1 MVPYIVFTFAGLG
14 WFIGVIEAMVAAPI
28 VAIGVLHPDGQH
40 EIWGKADTG
49 VMLLLNVFLRPGMMV
64 IGFIAGISL
73 SYVGVWVLN
82 EGFSSTLSLTS
93 PTFGLGAIW
102 WPVFMAV
109 IYAGTVVAI
118 LNKSFSLIHILPDKI
133 LRWLSGGMAEAL
145 GAETAGEAD
154 KVKGAVSSTGS
165 QIGQAQSA
173 QVDKAMSKKEEDG
186 ASAKVEPDEPKKED
200 EPKKKDELHTAPNS
214 KKDSSIESGKKKN
227 LKQDDDSK

>member
-1 MVPYIVFTFAGLG
+1 MSLKRWLRHRLLRLV
-14 WFIGVIEAMVAAPI
+14 
-28 VAIGVLHPDGQH
+28 VLHPDGQH

-82 EGFSSTLSLTS
+82 EGFSSTLSLTA

-118 LNKSFSLIHILPDKI
+118 ITKAFALIHILPDKI
-133 LRWLSGGMAEAL
+133 LRWLSGGMAESL
-145 GAETAGEAD
+145 GAESAGEAD
-154 KVKGAVSSTGS
+154 KMKGAVSSTGS
-165 QIGQAQSA
+165 QIGQAQAS
-173 QVDKAMSKKEEDG
+173 QVNKAMDKKEDGG
-186 ASAKVEPDEPKKED
+186 ASAKVEPDDNKNNSNED
-200 EPKKKDELHTAPNS
+200 KVSSAQNS
-214 KKDSSIESGKKKN
+214 SSSSSVERVRSNCVRDKAEMVLMGVTMN
-227 LKQDDDSK
+227 SVKQY